1 MLIVCASRLIS
12 SKCSGSCSSRSST
25 LTATISSVV
34 LHLDF
39 HTCVGR
45 ETRDRGQCPHP
56 ARLRV
61 VDASRETIDEAR
73 AVDGSLTVALTPCP
87 ISSNSSYADAS
98 VGYCGVAECAS
109 LAESLA
115 SPGMTRDEASRRA
128 RGWIRWIRSRAAD
141 FDLARA
147 PRRRLGR
154 RPRSSD
160 GDARANARAPFGVR
174 RTRRPTPGRLGDS
187 TSVVGLR

>member
-45 ETRDRGQCPHP
+45 ETRDRGQY
-56 ARLRV
+56 LRSQSLRIV
-61 VDASRETIDEAR
+61 HASRETLEITRET
-73 AVDGSLTVALTPCP
+73 VGSLTVALTPCP

-98 VGYCGVAECAS
+98 VGYCGAADCAS

-115 SPGMTRDEASRRA
+115 SPGMTRDEGSIRA
-128 RGWIRWIRSRAAD
+128 RGRIRWIRSIERTRAAD
-141 FDLARA
+141 FDLALA
-147 PRRRLGR
+147 PRRCLAR
-154 RPRSSD
+154 RPRS
-160 GDARANARAPFGVR
+160 
-174 RTRRPTPGRLGDS
+174 TK
-187 TSVVGLR
+187 